1 MNKSDYDNLGPK
13 IKKLRV
19 EMDFTQA
26 QVAEALDVTP
36 RIYQQCG
43 KQPYSHVAENFNLLC
58 AVNGDF
64 AGLSGR
70 PHRFRLSG
78 YSLR

>member
-1 MNKSDYDNLGPK
+1 MKQSDYDNLGPK

-36 RIYQQCG
+36 GYIALI
-43 KQPYSHVAENFNLLC
+43 PTI
-58 AVNGDF
+58 
-64 AGLSGR
+64 R
-70 PHRFRLSG
+70 PPLWIMRYAILFIR
-78 YSLR
+78 